1 MPKVTPCSLWLKA
14 ETARRSKHSAK
25 VCVPIMEIRLQ
36 FAGSQWIC
44 CTAMQKVFGK
54 TFRMRRS
61 CTIDITSWSWQGKPA
76 HTLASRCQ
84 QQGEKSKA
92 DTWAAAHTS
101 GYASSCNEQA
111 QISRAASGRSEATSG
126 TSRTNKHLN
135 AYLSQPPTSLLGG
148 HWRYAAPC
156 RISTVRHP
164 RMDLHCSNGGVDGPA
179 EADCVHSRSSP
190 RRFDSTG
197 KVSSATSNI
206 ALHRA
211 PSRPSM
217 ASSNSQNAEPEDSA
231 I

>member
-61 CTIDITSWSWQGKPA
+61 CTIDITSWSWQAKPSM
-76 HTLASRCQ
+76 TF
-84 QQGEKSKA
+84 
-92 DTWAAAHTS
+92 
-101 GYASSCNEQA
+101 ASSCNEQA

-190 RRFDSTG
+190 RHFDSIG
-197 KVSSATSNI
+197 KVSSATSNT
-206 ALHRA
+206 
-211 PSRPSM
+211 
-217 ASSNSQNAEPEDSA
+217 
-231 I
+231 